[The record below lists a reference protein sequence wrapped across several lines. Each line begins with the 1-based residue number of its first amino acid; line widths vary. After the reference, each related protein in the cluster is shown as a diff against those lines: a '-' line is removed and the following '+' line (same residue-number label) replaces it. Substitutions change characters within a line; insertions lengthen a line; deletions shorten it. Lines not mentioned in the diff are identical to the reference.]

1 MHILSNK
8 LLTFPVLCIAL
19 SELEPEVKHT
29 LACLTECVVMGA
41 KSGKK
46 KVIARFDCKF
56 LFYFL

>member
-46 KVIARFDCKF
+46 SYSKI
-56 LFYFL
+56 